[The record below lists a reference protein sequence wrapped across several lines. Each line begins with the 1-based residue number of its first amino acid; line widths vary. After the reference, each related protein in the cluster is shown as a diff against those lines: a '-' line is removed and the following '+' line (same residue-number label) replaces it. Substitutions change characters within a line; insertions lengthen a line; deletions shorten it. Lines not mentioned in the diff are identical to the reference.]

1 MRVYTTGTA
10 ANVNP
15 AATGKANESGSNNMA
30 SITDVLTLLNRLKKA
45 DDQTIAAVKAEI
57 IAENGHISEGVK
69 ALFELAESMKKAA
82 AEASD

>member
-1 MRVYTTGTA
+1 MRVYTTEMA

-15 AATGKANESGSNNMA
+15 AATGKANESGSKA
-30 SITDVLTLLNRLKKA
+30 SITDILTLLDRLKKA